1 MGYLKKRSMGYLCVP
16 FFTLRYFKCIL
27 KGNTVVPA
35 ISNPPF
41 CAHIEVARGG
51 VGAHQVILHGKM

>member
-1 MGYLKKRSMGYLCVP
+1 MGYLCVP

-41 CAHIEVARGG
+41 FAHIEVACGG